1 MQRLLAGSL
10 IMQRVDLSM
19 LCHPAM
25 HIEQVSE
32 NDVIGIVGAKYR
44 NHYAQIIMV
53 GISGIAIPFESQVGV
68 VKCVHDDDLHPA
80 FHQMKDLFVDLH
92 LFRGISFCGCF
103 KLSCLHLSLPAYPV
117 CPFDFLTNYLAGVS
131 HKTFKM
137 VNSILLPSNT
147 ITIMPSRRMVKISSM
162 RGCR

>member
-44 NHYAQIIMV
+44 NHYAQIVMV

-103 KLSCLHLSLPAYPV
+103 KLSCLHLYALS
-117 CPFDFLTNYLAGVS
+117 
-131 HKTFKM
+131 TF
-137 VNSILLPSNT
+137 
-147 ITIMPSRRMVKISSM
+147 
-162 RGCR
+162 